1 MAGDGL
7 AVSGDMTERRLRFV
21 IFLDG
26 PGLWVARGLEHDLT
40 AEANTIGQALRS
52 AARLVIAH
60 AEFDLRHH
68 LEPLSAFPAAAQS
81 YWNAYAAGTPIP
93 LDQLGVVAPPG
104 WEIHAAFAT
113 RLPSERQPRAPRS
126 VEAVRPWSSPPP
138 GVSARA

>member
-1 MAGDGL
+1 
-7 AVSGDMTERRLRFV
+7 MTERRLRFV

-40 AEANTIGQALRS
+40 AEAHTIGQALRS

-68 LEPLSAFPAAAQS
+68 LEPLSAFPAAAQT
-81 YWNAYAAGTPIP
+81 YWNAFAAGTPIP

-113 RLPSERQPRAPRS
+113 RLPCDRQARLSRP
-126 VEAVRPWSSPPP
+126 VEVVRPWSSSPAR
-138 GVSARA
+138 VSARA

>member
-1 MAGDGL
+1 
-7 AVSGDMTERRLRFV
+7 MTERRLRFV

-40 AEANTIGQALRS
+40 AEAHTIGQALRS
-52 AARLVIAH
+52 AARLVMAH
-60 AEFDLRHH
+60 ADFDVRHH

-93 LDQLGVVAPPG
+93 LDQLGVSAPPG

-113 RLPSERQPRAPRS
+113 RLPSERQPRTFRPVEGVRPGPSAPR
-126 VEAVRPWSSPPP
+126 V
-138 GVSARA
+138 GARA

>member
-1 MAGDGL
+1 
-7 AVSGDMTERRLRFV
+7 MTERRLRFV

-40 AEANTIGQALRS
+40 AEAHTIGQALRS
-52 AARLVIAH
+52 AAGLVSAH

-93 LDQLGVVAPPG
+93 LDQLGVMMPSG
-104 WEIHAAFAT
+104 WDIHAAFAT
-113 RLPSERQPRAPRS
+113 RLPSDKPARVPRP
-126 VEAVRPWSSPPP
+126 VEAVRPWSSAPRAA
-138 GVSARA
+138 ARA

>member
-1 MAGDGL
+1 
-7 AVSGDMTERRLRFV
+7 MTERRLRFV

-40 AEANTIGQALRS
+40 AEAHTIGQALRS

-81 YWNAYAAGTPIP
+81 YWNAYAAGTPVP
-93 LDQLGVVAPPG
+93 LVQLGIVAPPG
-104 WEIHAAFAT
+104 WEIHASFAT
-113 RLPSERQPRAPRS
+113 RLPSEPQLRYTRPNYVDRPR
-126 VEAVRPWSSPPP
+126 PP
-138 GVSARA
+138 AMRAHG